1 MTAFHDGAEP
11 QARRALE
18 RIGRVWQSGRPPD
31 AGSPAARLPQGT
43 IDQLLTRLGYLTEGS
58 AAGRGAAIRAFEAD
72 RGLTVTGAPSL
83 ALMNQLLIAAMI
95 EIFADGVNS
104 IAISNGVARLELVQL
119 RRNTVGEAK
128 LVPEPV
134 GTLFLPVAGLQQML
148 QQLNETAH
156 RVQEQQAEQDKGAES
171 QARAEDDEN
180 AAEEALTNL

>member
-1 MTAFHDGAEP
+1 
-11 QARRALE
+11 
-18 RIGRVWQSGRPPD
+18 
-31 AGSPAARLPQGT
+31 
-43 IDQLLTRLGYLTEGS
+43 
-58 AAGRGAAIRAFEAD
+58 
-72 RGLTVTGAPSL
+72 
-83 ALMNQLLIAAMI
+83 MI

-148 QQLNETAH
+148 QQLNETAR
-156 RVQEQQAEQDKGAES
+156 RVQEQQAEQDQGAES

>member
-1 MTAFHDGAEP
+1 
-11 QARRALE
+11 
-18 RIGRVWQSGRPPD
+18 
-31 AGSPAARLPQGT
+31 
-43 IDQLLTRLGYLTEGS
+43 
-58 AAGRGAAIRAFEAD
+58 
-72 RGLTVTGAPSL
+72 
-83 ALMNQLLIAAMI
+83 MI

-128 LVPEPV
+128 LVPQPV

-148 QQLNETAH
+148 QQLNETVR
-156 RVQEQQAEQDKGAES
+156 RVQEQQADKYISAES